1 MPHPEK
7 ARGVQAHACTCVL
20 FNLYILSLGLVL
32 GAAGPVNSA
41 MAETAALNEVRVG
54 YHGAY
59 IRIVFEL
66 SKPFQYELAD
76 DAATGTVS
84 IRFLDTIL
92 SSSGA
97 PIHIAPDCLD
107 GLSTVQEGNH
117 AVASMV
123 FNPIWS
129 KLNPFTIQEPDRLVL
144 DVFCGQTPIA
154 TEPQTVKQKI
164 AAQAPEPVPEMN
176 TVAAKPIQT
185 VAKPSLQKPETV
197 PSDAA
202 EPVQRSNGAPEKN
215 DPFQR
220 YLLLILAAITGI
232 IILLIALI
240 FLQKKSHSA
249 GQAAGFANTADDPE
263 DRMRA
268 IDTQIK
274 EKLMRHDE

>member
-7 ARGVQAHACTCVL
+7 ARGIQAHACTCVL
-20 FNLYILSLGLVL
+20 LGLYILSLGLVL
-32 GAAGPVNSA
+32 GAAGLANSA

-54 YHGAY
+54 VHGAY

-76 DAATGTVS
+76 DAAAGTVS

-92 SSSGA
+92 SSSGS
-97 PIHIAPDCLD
+97 PISIAPDCLD

-117 AVASMV
+117 AVTSMV
-123 FNPIWS
+123 FNPTWS

-144 DVFCGQTPIA
+144 DVFCSQTDIA
-154 TEPQTVKQKI
+154 AEPQNDKQSV
-164 AAQAPEPVPEMN
+164 AGQAQEPVPEKN
-176 TVAAKPIQT
+176 TVAVKPIQ
-185 VAKPSLQKPETV
+185 AAAEPSLKKPETI

-202 EPVQRSNGAPEKN
+202 EPVRRSKGAPEKN

-220 YLLLILAAITGI
+220 YLLLLLAAITGI

-240 FLQKKSHSA
+240 FFQKKSHSVS
-249 GQAAGFANTADDPE
+249 QAAGFANTAEDPD